1 MSKHISELMDGEL
14 EAEETR
20 HALNA
25 LKREDTR
32 EHWDTYHLIGD
43 ALRKEPML
51 SAGFVERVAQRLA
64 DEPTVLAPRKPAPHR
79 ARNIALSAAASLS
92 AVALVMWTVLQ
103 PGTTGSQTEMVASS
117 QPAAPQVAPVA
128 ANAGSANVDSYLIAH
143 QEFSPSTAV
152 HGMAPYART
161 ISEAKQEAK

>member
-1 MSKHISELMDGEL
+1 MSKQISELMDGEL
-14 EAEETR
+14 EVEETR

-25 LKREDTR
+25 LKRQDIR
-32 EHWDTYHLIGD
+32 EHWETYHLIGD

-51 SAGFVERVAQRLA
+51 SAGFVDRVAQRLA

-103 PGTTGSQTEMVASS
+103 TGTTGSQPTMVAAS
-117 QPAAPQVAPVA
+117 QPVTPQVAPVA
-128 ANAGSANVDSYLIAH
+128 ANVNSANVDSYLIAH
-143 QEFSPSTAV
+143 QEFSPSTVV

-161 ISEAKQEAK
+161 VSEAKQEPK